1 MRGLTGWMGS
11 FLRWLAIAMSVYHL
25 YVGASGPPEALIFRG
40 IHLAFAATLIFLLYP
55 FGAKSPQARPAV
67 LDWACVLLC
76 LAGIGYLFLR
86 YDYVMTRMAYVTP
99 LEPWDLLLGIV
110 LTVMVLE
117 ISRRII
123 GPALPITALAFLAY
137 ALLGPY
143 LPPPLRHRG
152 FSLELVIDQLYLT
165 TDGIFGIPLAV
176 SATYVILFVLF
187 GAFLEKSGT
196 GQLFMD
202 FASALAGHTPG
213 GPGKVS
219 CISSGLF
226 GTISGSA
233 VANVMVD
240 GWLTIPLMKR
250 TGFRPHFAAAVEA
263 VASTG
268 GQIMPPVMGAAA
280 FVMAE
285 FLGVPYITIAKH
297 AAIPALLYYLAL
309 FFAIHFEAQ
318 RTGLRGLPR
327 EELPSLRTV
336 IVDRGHLFIPVFIIV
351 YLMLTGYTAPM
362 AALWGTLAAA
372 VSTWVGRL
380 GWLYLVV
387 LLIEYILPGNV
398 MEVLGIGWVVLGAIR
413 LMSPEG
419 RAGLKPLV
427 TKLFPDALED
437 GARNAL
443 AVASACACAGIV
455 IGVIALTGAG
465 LQFTSLVLAAAK
477 ESLIPA
483 LVLTMIAGIILG
495 MGMPTTP
502 AYIVQAALL
511 IPALIKLGVLPI
523 AAHMFVFYFAII
535 SAITPPVAM
544 AVYAAAGIGKT
555 NLWATGLAAMRL
567 GATGFIV
574 PFMFVYGTSLLFVGT
589 WFEVI
594 TTIVSSCIGVICL
607 SAALHGWLMKPTVWW
622 ERVLLGIA
630 AFCLI
635 KPGLYTDA
643 LGLVLLGSVIAS
655 QKFLDIVRPAIEAKG
670 MAEPRGP
677 MVELDAAKIERAKQ
691 EG

>member
-1 MRGLTGWMGS
+1 MGTL
-11 FLRWLAIAMSVYHL
+11 LRWLAIAMSVYHL
-25 YVGASGPPEALIFRG
+25 YVGASGPPEALVFRG
-40 IHLAFAATLIFLLYP
+40 IHLAFAATLIFLWYP
-55 FGAKSPQARPAV
+55 FRAKSPQSRPAL
-67 LDWACVLLC
+67 LDWACVLLG
-76 LAGIGYLFLR
+76 LASIGYLFLR
-86 YDYVMTRMAYVTP
+86 YDYVMTRLAYVTP
-99 LEPWDLLLGIV
+99 LEPWDLILGIV

-117 ISRRII
+117 AARRTI
-123 GPALPITALAFLAY
+123 GPALPITALVFLGY

-152 FSLELVIDQLYLT
+152 FSVELTIDQLYLT
-165 TDGIFGIPLAV
+165 TDAIFGIPLAV

-250 TGFRPHFAAAVEA
+250 TGFRAHFAAAVEA

-297 AAIPALLYYLAL
+297 AAIPAILYYLAL

-327 EELPSLRTV
+327 EELPSLWSV
-336 IVDRGHLFIPVFIIV
+336 IVDRGHLFIPLVIIV
-351 YLMLTGYTAPM
+351 YLMLAGYTAPM

-372 VSTWVGRL
+372 LSTWIGRL
-380 GWLYLVV
+380 GWLYLIV

-398 MEVLGIGWVVLGAIR
+398 MLVLGIGWVALAAIR
-413 LMSPEG
+413 LMSRTG

-437 GARNAL
+437 GARNTL

-477 ESLIPA
+477 ESLVPA
-483 LVLTMIAGIILG
+483 LALTMVAGIILG

-523 AAHMFVFYFAII
+523 AAHLFVFYFAII

-555 NLWATGLAAMRL
+555 NLWETGLAAMRL

-589 WFEVI
+589 WFDI
-594 TTIVSSCIGVICL
+594 LSTILSASVGVICL
-607 SAALHGWLMKPTVWW
+607 SAAFHGWLTKPTLWW

-635 KPGLYTDA
+635 KPGIYTDILGFA
-643 LGLVLLGSVIAS
+643 LLGLVLAS
-655 QKFLDIVRPAIEAKG
+655 QKALHIVRPAIEARDTAG
-670 MAEPRGP
+670 PRGP
-677 MVELDAAKIERAKQ
+677 VVELDTVKIDRAKQ